1 MCIRDRYQAP
11 PQGAQQP
18 PQQGQGRPPAQP
30 QGQYQAPPQGAQ
42 QRPQPV
48 SYTHLIS
55 ESQEEQLL
63 ENLQEYALC
72 VAELQELEVA

>member
-1 MCIRDRYQAP
+1 MSP
-11 PQGAQQP
+11 L
-18 PQQGQGRPPAQP
+18 PAGIYYLGYNCNQ
-30 QGQYQAPPQGAQ
+30 
-42 QRPQPV
+42 
-48 SYTHLIS
+48 IS